1 MKIKLNYK
9 DGNVNGVAVN
19 VADESFVISLHD
31 AENGE
36 EKDFDE
42 WQQYYKQNNCRTF
55 NRKQACIIAAY
66 LDEINNKLVEA
77 GGDRLDKWYWTST
90 EYSFCSAWIIYSG
103 YGGIDCC
110 SKYDAASSRL
120 IE

>member
-1 MKIKLNYK
+1 MKITLNYK
-9 DGNVNGVAVN
+9 DDNVNGVAVN

-55 NRKQACIIAAY
+55 NNRIIA
-66 LDEINNKLVEA
+66 
-77 GGDRLDKWYWTST
+77 GHST
-90 EYSFCSAWIIYSG
+90 G
-103 YGGIDCC
+103 NRP
-110 SKYDAASSRL
+110 ASLLHILTR
-120 IE
+120 

>member
-1 MKIKLNYK
+1 MYERIYE
-9 DGNVNGVAVN
+9 D
-19 VADESFVISLHD
+19 FVISLHD
-31 AENGE
+31 AENGG

-77 GGDRLDKWYWTST
+77 GGDKLDKWYWTDTSCNDYACAIAYACAVFLP
-90 EYSFCSAWIIYSG
+90 EG
-103 YGGIDCC
+103 GPRYGFPTSVDLCTCRRVRQLQQGG
-110 SKYDAASSRL
+110 
-120 IE
+120 

>member
-1 MKIKLNYK
+1 MKITLNYK
-9 DGNVNGVAVN
+9 DDNVNGVAVN

-66 LDEINNKLVEA
+66 LDEGLTNGIGQVPNIL
-77 GGDRLDKWYWTST
+77 
-90 EYSFCSAWIIYSG
+90 SAPPG
-103 YGGIDCC
+103 
-110 SKYDAASSRL
+110 
-120 IE
+120 